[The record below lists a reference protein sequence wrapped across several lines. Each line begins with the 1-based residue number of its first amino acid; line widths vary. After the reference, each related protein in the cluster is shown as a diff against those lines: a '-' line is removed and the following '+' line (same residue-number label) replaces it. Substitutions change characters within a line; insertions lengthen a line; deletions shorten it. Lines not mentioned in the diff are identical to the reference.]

1 MRQDHDAEKAIA
13 ALRFGADPSADIYDD
28 PMTRDAFLLYV
39 LSKHF
44 PERLSSMPA
53 AALENLAA
61 RINSNIYDS
70 LSAGTTL
77 LGLNAYVEAT
87 HADTAPQL
95 AIREVLGDRSVR
107 ALELP

>member
-1 MRQDHDAEKAIA
+1 
-13 ALRFGADPSADIYDD
+13 
-28 PMTRDAFLLYV
+28 AFLLYV

-87 HADTAPQL
+87 HADTDPQL

-107 ALELP
+107 ALELPATLVPKVPFTEAARALRFSSGTDLNAFYLVN